1 MIDYLVNNIGL
12 LQLLTMISATI
23 TILLEIYFIMKNIKK
38 KYEKSIENNIKQEI
52 ITKPIY
58 DVCDSNIILQRY
70 FGKKMKDSLME
81 LEKGN
86 TRKHLE
92 YLLKKKYFLRIYEIN
107 EGLLTIYLSRIVAIS
122 M

>member
-86 TRKHLE
+86 TRKHLD
-92 YLLKKKYFLRIYEIN
+92 YLFEK
-107 EGLLTIYLSRIVAIS
+107 
-122 M
+122 